1 MISGGDGPKCLFS
14 SVVPLHSQTKE
25 TTEKQQLE
33 LIDLY
38 CPKPTDL
45 RILTMDLT
53 GLGVFFIGHLASRRD
68 GFKVCF

>member
-1 MISGGDGPKCLFS
+1 MLIS

-25 TTEKQQLE
+25 TAEKQQLE

-38 CPKPTDL
+38 CPKSTGL
-45 RILTMDLT
+45 RILTMDPVD
-53 GLGVFFIGHLASRRD
+53 LGVFFIGHLVSRHD